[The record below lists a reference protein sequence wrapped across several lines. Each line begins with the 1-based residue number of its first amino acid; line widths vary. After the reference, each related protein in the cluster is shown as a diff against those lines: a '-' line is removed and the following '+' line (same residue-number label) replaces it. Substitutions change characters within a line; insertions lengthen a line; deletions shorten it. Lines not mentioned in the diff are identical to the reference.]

1 MVARIAPRAAAALCW
16 SLVCSALL
24 SCSSHTA
31 GPQRPAASPGA
42 ATPAPAP
49 AVAPSGGPRDETVL
63 EPADGTWLVDEEGR
77 QYFVLEIPKYEGNYF
92 WLETDKRVQLRYGAI
107 HDVVSHDSDSFSV
120 KIYKVAPPPP
130 APARPEVPGR
140 EAQEPIRTAKP
151 HSAAKMA
158 DRIEL
163 APFDRGLPTEGQ
175 WRHGFA
181 LADMN
186 GDGHLDIVHGPAR
199 KGPRRPNIFLGDGA
213 GGWRSWK
220 EARFP
225 GLAYDYGDVAV
236 ADFNGDGRL
245 DLALAMHLRG
255 LVVLVASG
263 ASSYELWSRG
273 LPLAGD
279 PLGAPTNFSSRALA
293 AIDWDGDG
301 RTDLAALGEGPVL
314 SGGQARPSSSFG
326 LVVFFNGGDGTWTE
340 RHEIGAPRVGRHFG
354 DGLAVGDLNG
364 DGKPDAALSSS
375 VIGEKMILR
384 YGDGSSWST
393 SHIADLPGSILVNAV
408 EILDVD
414 RDGRTD
420 LVVGYQ
426 SHDGTVW
433 RSGVDIYYG
442 QGDAAWKRRE
452 LWVENGRRGVFALA
466 SGDLDADGR
475 ADLAALT
482 GDGRTLVFLDDGAG
496 FYVQET
502 SAEVAAV
509 PERCKGFA
517 VAIGDLDG
525 DGREDLVSAFA
536 GESSA
541 LFDAEKCTYGGRIQ
555 AWRSSPRKR

>member
-1 MVARIAPRAAAALCW
+1 MIARSVPHRAAELCW

-24 SCSSHTA
+24 SCSSQTA
-31 GPQRPAASPGA
+31 TPQPPAASPA
-42 ATPAPAP
+42 AAAD
-49 AVAPSGGPRDETVL
+49 AAAAAPSGPRETVL
-63 EPADGTWLVDEEGR
+63 EPPDGKWLIDEEGR
-77 QYFVLEIPKYEGNYF
+77 QYFVLEVPKYEGNYL
-92 WLETDKRVQLRYGAI
+92 WLEPDKKVQLRYGAI
-107 HDVVSHDSDSFSV
+107 YDVVSHDADSFSV
-120 KIYKVAPPPP
+120 KIYKVPPPPP
-130 APARPEVPGR
+130 APARPEAPR
-140 EAQEPIRTAKP
+140 SEARAPIATAKP
-151 HSAAKMA
+151 RSATGMV
-158 DRIEL
+158 DRVEFV
-163 APFDRGLPTEGQ
+163 PFDRGLPTEGQ
-175 WRHGFA
+175 WRHGFE

-213 GGWRSWK
+213 GGWRSWS

-225 GLAYDYGDVAV
+225 SLAYDYGDVAV

-279 PLGAPTNFSSRALA
+279 PAGAPINFSSRALA
-293 AIDWDGDG
+293 AIDWNGDG
-301 RTDLAALGEGPVL
+301 RVDLAALGEGPVL
-314 SGGQARPSSSFG
+314 SGGQTRPSSSFG

-354 DGLAVGDLNG
+354 DGLAVGDLDG

-384 YGDGSSWST
+384 YGDGSGWSA
-393 SHIADLPGSILVNAV
+393 SHIADLPGTILVNAV
-408 EILDVD
+408 EMLDID
-414 RDGRTD
+414 RDGSMD
-420 LVVGYQ
+420 LVIGYQ
-426 SHDGTVW
+426 SHDGKAW
-433 RSGVDIYYG
+433 RSGVDLYYG

-452 LWVENGRRGVFALA
+452 LWVEDGRRGVFALA
-466 SGDLDADGR
+466 SGDLDGDGR

-496 FYVQET
+496 FYAQES

-517 VAIGDLDG
+517 VKMGDLDG
-525 DGREDLVSAFA
+525 DGREDLVTAFS

-541 LFDAEKCTYGGRIQ
+541 LFDPEKCRYGGRIE
-555 AWRSSPRKR
+555 AWRSSPRRR